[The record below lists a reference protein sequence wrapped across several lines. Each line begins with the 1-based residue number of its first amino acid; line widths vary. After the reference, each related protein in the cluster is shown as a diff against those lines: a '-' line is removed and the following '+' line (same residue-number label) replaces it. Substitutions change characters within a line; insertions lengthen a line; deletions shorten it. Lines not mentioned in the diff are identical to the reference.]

1 MGFRRLGRRPCRPR
15 RRRRRGVPLRRLR
28 EGLRGSAGR
37 RGERGRSLDLIPGNL
52 DDHPVVRRGES
63 SMEIEFHL
71 NFLVE
76 FQ

>member
-1 MGFRRLGRRPCRPR
+1 MGFRRLGRRRCRP
-15 RRRRRGVPLRRLR
+15 RGVPLRSLR
-28 EGLRGSAGR
+28 EGLRGSAGG
-37 RGERGRSLDLIPGNL
+37 RGGRGRSLDLIPGNL

-71 NFLVE
+71 NLLVE

>member
-15 RRRRRGVPLRRLR
+15 RRRRGVPLGRLR
-28 EGLRGSAGR
+28 EGLRGSAGG
-37 RGERGRSLDLIPGNL
+37 RGGRGRSLDLIPGNL

>member
-15 RRRRRGVPLRRLR
+15 RSRRGVPLRRLR
-28 EGLRGSAGR
+28 EGLRGSAGG
-37 RGERGRSLDLIPGNL
+37 RGGRGRSLDLIPGNL

>member
-15 RRRRRGVPLRRLR
+15 RRGVPLGRLR
-28 EGLRGSAGR
+28 EGLRGSAGG
-37 RGERGRSLDLIPGNL
+37 RGGRGRSLDLIPGNL

>member
-1 MGFRRLGRRPCRPR
+1 MGFRRLGRRPCRPLR
-15 RRRRRGVPLRRLR
+15 HRGVPLRRLR
-28 EGLRGSAGR
+28 EGPRGSAG
-37 RGERGRSLDLIPGNL
+37 GSGGRGRSLDLIPGNL
-52 DDHPVVRRGES
+52 DDHPVLRRGES